1 MSTKS
6 QNLQIFITNCKK
18 FLKIEQHVK
27 ELPIIEFPVIEFSK
41 EKERQCQKRQ
51 CLSNLHSCSIH
62 DDMIKLDMP
71 YLQYLQRLHLP
82 LSAEPLCI

>member
-27 ELPIIEFPVIEFSK
+27 ELPVIEFPVIEFPK
-41 EKERQCQKRQ
+41 EKERQCQKAA
-51 CLSNLHSCSIH
+51 
-62 DDMIKLDMP
+62 MP
-71 YLQYLQRLHLP
+71 FQSTFLFDSQ
-82 LSAEPLCI
+82 

>member
-18 FLKIEQHVK
+18 NFKNRAPHKRTSYKKLVK
-27 ELPIIEFPVIEFSK
+27 A
-41 EKERQCQKRQ
+41 KERQCQKRQ
-51 CLSNLHSCSIH
+51 CLSNLHSCLIH
-62 DDMIKLDMP
+62 NNMIKLDMP

-82 LSAEPLCI
+82 LSAELLCI

>member
-18 FLKIEQHVK
+18 FLKIELSIKELPVK
-27 ELPIIEFPVIEFSK
+27 ELAK

-51 CLSNLHSCSIH
+51 CLSNLHSCSLH
-62 DDMIKLDMP
+62 NDMIKLDMP

-82 LSAEPLCI
+82 LSAELLCI

>member
-18 FLKIEQHVK
+18 FLKIELPVK
-27 ELPIIEFPVIEFSK
+27 ELAK

-82 LSAEPLCI
+82 LSAELLCI